1 MAKSRTENLPLLPLR
16 DVVIFSSVV
25 TLLFVG
31 REKSIV
37 ALQASMAADK
47 QIMLVAQKE
56 AQNDD
61 PSKEDIYE
69 VGTIATILQMI
80 KLPDGTMKVLVEG
93 NQRAKILEIKDYK
106 DYYAANVSPLEE
118 EIGRASCR
126 ERV

>member
-1 MAKSRTENLPLLPLR
+1 MTKSRTENLPLLPLR
-16 DVVIFSSVV
+16 DVVIFPSVV
-25 TLLFVG
+25 TPLFVG

-61 PSKEDIYE
+61 PTKEDIYE

-93 NQRAKILEIKDYK
+93 NQRAKCQRQISQAQIQ
-106 DYYAANVSPLEE
+106 
-118 EIGRASCR
+118 
-126 ERV
+126 